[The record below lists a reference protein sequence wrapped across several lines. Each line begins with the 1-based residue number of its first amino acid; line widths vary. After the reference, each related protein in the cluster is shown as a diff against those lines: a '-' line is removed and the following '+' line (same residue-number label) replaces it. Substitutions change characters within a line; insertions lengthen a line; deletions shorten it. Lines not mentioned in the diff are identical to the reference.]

1 METSLAD
8 IVFALLVVVPA
19 LALVAMR
26 LVRTEKPRTA
36 APARDLSGRG
46 RRLLQS

>member
-19 LALVAMR
+19 LGLIALRVMR
-26 LVRTEKPRTA
+26 IEKPRRA
-36 APARDLSGRG
+36 MADRDLSGRG
-46 RRLLQS
+46 RRLLQP